1 MFFSA
6 SIALTFF
13 ISLSGIAVHS
23 APIVARDFV
32 PLACT
37 GIHGTGTCI
46 PLNVASPNPTGPA
59 LNPAACTDV
68 SSIKV
73 KSMILNQDND
83 CTTHT
88 DTECGADATEHFS
101 SDSLELPDGIKSVR
115 CEADPGFIDG
125 LLAGFEG

>member
-13 ISLSGIAVHS
+13 ISLSGIAVHG

-37 GIHGTGTCI
+37 GINGTGTCI

-59 LNPAACTDV
+59 LNPATCTDV

-73 KSMILNQDND
+73 KSLVLNPDNE
-83 CTTHT
+83 CTTHG
-88 DTECGADATEHFS
+88 DTTCGAHPVEHFS
-101 SDSLELPDGIKSVR
+101 SDSQDLPDGIRSVR
-115 CEADPGFIDG
+115 CEADPGLIDG
-125 LLAGFEG
+125 LPAGFEG